1 MESLKNILSAILLL
15 LILYSCDSKNYLFEE
30 TKPIEKGAWTY
41 NNTLDFTFDIQDTTT
56 IYNIYL
62 ALDHTNDYPYQNLYL
77 KVHTLF
83 PSGKKMERPVSF
95 ELADKYGQWYGECGS
110 ETCRLLV
117 PFQSKTYF
125 NAIGKHTITLE
136 QYMRKDPIEGIE
148 GLSLMVENTGV
159 GR

>member
-1 MESLKNILSAILLL
+1 MTYFKNILLAILLL
-15 LILYSCDSKNYLFEE
+15 LVLYSCNSKNYLFDQ
-30 TKPIEKGAWTY
+30 TKKIEKGSWSY
-41 NNTLDFTFDIQDTTT
+41 ENTLDFTFDIQDTTQ

-62 ALDHTNDYPYQNLYL
+62 ALDHTNDYAYQNLYL

-83 PSGKKMERPVSF
+83 PNGKKMERPVSF

-110 ETCRLLV
+110 DACRLLV

-136 QYMRKDPIEGIE
+136 QFMRKDPIGGIE
-148 GLSLMVENTGV
+148 GLSLMVENTGM